1 MLMTV
6 RVGKRKQNSKWYLNL
21 KENVNDAKLRQFSK

>member
-6 RVGKRKQNSKWYLNL
+6 TVGKRKQNSRWYLNL
-21 KENVNDAKLRQFSK
+21 KENVSDAKLRQFSK